1 MKKIKTWGRWG
12 GLLLV
17 PLAAL
22 ALGQTQVEAA
32 EEPDDFA
39 VDEEEML
46 ANLKALDTEAPTGK
60 TEVAV
65 LVNKK
70 AERRSTAELEGLR
83 AENTAPEGNL
93 VPATVDEAD
102 FTFDA
107 EKQTITGYEGQA
119 TVLHVPGTIDQVP
132 VKAIGDKAFQKK
144 NLTKVVLDPG
154 IERLGQMAF
163 AGNEE
168 LGEVQFAEGLVH
180 IGTMAFVQSSLK
192 EVRLPTSVREIGKL
206 AFANIKTLET
216 VHLNEGLERIG
227 DQAFFRDQALRGELT
242 LPASVSY
249 IGGSAFSGTG
259 LKTLNIKGDAK
270 SPQLEIASG
279 FSDSITE
286 LNFASPARRADIP
299 YNSSNKGEVHVNLG
313 VLNSQAQN
321 VEELA
326 QELKAKLNVHYVA
339 RYEAEKKGD
348 APFVLRKKLA
358 WPLET
363 VDFSKSEV
371 KLQVEPRF
379 TEEEAGD
386 KPGYKTPNCVT
397 CGIHT
402 FFHLTVDLPGQGS
415 DEDADQEWTAADF
428 TFAPFRF
435 KGRMEV
441 AGEKLGIS
449 GLTEQGQE
457 KLKKTGVLVLPG
469 EVTIRENGQEVKK
482 VVEGVATKAFEE
494 YAFPIKKLVLPKLP
508 SGYQFIVN
516 PSAFRAVGLE
526 ELKVSE
532 STTVIDS
539 GAFMDNH
546 LTTVSL
552 PWRVWKVGNS
562 AFRNNHIKHLE
573 FSDGIA
579 GLQLDNYSFA
589 NNELSTVK
597 LPYSIFKFLEYVF
610 RDNPGAAQSGVVRL
624 ETRNPKHL
632 DTSTYIHPSRYHD
645 IILTA
650 PERQRDGLYALLA
663 EGYQLEA
670 SHYPTE
676 AFKAFEQ
683 VFKKATQVFADSE
696 ASQADLD
703 EEGQALAEALATL
716 RASAPNKTPLLDTLR
731 VVEQLDE
738 RLFTEESWQ
747 KLANVVAKAQA
758 ALAKAETSDEE
769 LRNITTELKA
779 AQGDL
784 QISDRA
790 LYELQDFT
798 YNGTTLTGFS
808 ESGWE
813 KFAYNKVVRLPDKNA
828 DGAWFTAIADQA
840 FKMADKDVEI
850 GSDVVNSPQGMRE
863 VVLPKYLEEL
873 GDQAFEY
880 QSLADLVFPASL
892 KKIGRLA
899 FRGNRLKKL
908 SLPDRVETVGASAFA
923 LNLLT
928 EVHLS
933 LKMTEIADGLFS
945 RNIYL
950 DHIDLHEGLE
960 KIGQGAFVGAPL
972 TALDLPSTVTEIGRL
987 AFNSHRL
994 SHLHIPHN
1002 IKKIGVDAFKQN
1014 VKFRTLQEV
1023 TFEEGLEELGEN
1035 AFRSGLLKQ
1044 VILPRSLKKIG
1055 RKTFS
1060 DNMNASKEITTVELL
1075 ISNPE
1080 QKNWDTSRY
1089 QGQELVFADDLAQVD
1104 KSQLGAL
1111 LMALAEETELATE
1124 QAEIL
1129 AQARQ
1134 VYYAA
1139 GSTVEEVK
1147 ASEEALKALEKALA
1161 GQETGGEDDGEQT
1174 APDQGGEDPEEP
1186 GQSTEEPNQ
1195 GIEEPDED
1203 TEEPEE
1209 GSEDLEGELA
1219 EPEQGTKEPDQETE
1233 APKPGSEA
1241 PEEGTKHPSPDVEKP
1256 EKGTEEPEEGTA
1268 GTSPDIEE
1276 SKPHTGEPKPENEQP
1291 EQGLAVPS
1299 PGEVESGAGGA
1310 SAPEE
1315 PNENAE
1321 TEETAG
1327 GSTAA
1332 TCRPA
1337 AEEKGVAAGKAAPS
1351 QKTGEQLPQTGSR
1364 ASALLLGLPL
1374 LAFGVSVFSYRSK
1387 KGKLKEAEF

>member
-1 MKKIKTWGRWG
+1 MKKLKTMGRWG

-32 EEPDDFA
+32 EEPETFA

-46 ANLKALDTEAPTGK
+46 AALEAVPGADTGEDRKASRVAAIEDQARPGSMDPTTRREADTTEESPATA
-60 TEVAV
+60 EVA
-65 LVNKK
+65 
-70 AERRSTAELEGLR
+70 
-83 AENTAPEGNL
+83 
-93 VPATVDEAD
+93 
-102 FTFDA
+102 FTFD
-107 EKQTITGYEGQA
+107 EETQTITGYEGEETEI
-119 TVLHVPGTIDQVP
+119 TVPKTIRNIP
-132 VKAIGDKAFQKK
+132 VKAIGNKAFLKK
-144 NLTKVVLDPG
+144 NLTQVALAPG
-154 IERLGQMAF
+154 IEHIGQQAF
-163 AGNEE
+163 AANKN
-168 LGEVQFAEGLVH
+168 LAQVQFGEGLIS
-180 IGTMAFVQSSLK
+180 IGKGAFVQSSLK
-192 EVRLPTSVREIGKL
+192 EIRLPETVKELGEL
-206 AFANIKTLET
+206 AFANIKSLEE
-216 VHLNEGLERIG
+216 VHLNEGLEKIG
-227 DQAFFRDQALRGELT
+227 DRAFYRDEGLKDELT
-242 LPASVSY
+242 LPASVAY
-249 IGGSAFSGTG
+249 LGGSAFSGTG

-270 SPQLEIASG
+270 SPQLEMASG

-286 LNFASPARRADIP
+286 LNFASPTRRADIP

-313 VLNSQAQN
+313 ILNSQAQS

-339 RYEAEKKGD
+339 RYEADQKGE
-348 APFVLRKKLA
+348 APFILRKELA

-371 KLQVEPRF
+371 TLTAEPRF

-402 FFHLTVDLPGQGS
+402 FFHLTVNLTGQGTEEGS
-415 DEDADQEWTAADF
+415 AEEWTAADF

-441 AGEKLGIS
+441 AVEKFGIS

-494 YAFPIKKLVLPKLP
+494 YAFPIKKLVLPALP
-508 SGYQFIVN
+508 RGYQFIVN

-573 FSDGIA
+573 FSDGMS

-610 RDNPGAAQSGVVRL
+610 RDNPGADQSGVVRL

-632 DTSTYIHPSRYHD
+632 DASTYIHPSSYHD

-650 PERQRDGLYALLA
+650 PGRERDGLYALLE
-663 EGYQLEA
+663 EGYELEA
-670 SHYPTE
+670 SHYRTE
-676 AFKAFEQ
+676 DFKAFAQ
-683 VFKKATQVFADSE
+683 VFQKAKQVFADSE
-696 ASQADLD
+696 ASQAALD
-703 EEGQALAEALATL
+703 DEAQALAEALATL
-716 RASAPNKTPLLDTLR
+716 RASAPNKTPLLDILR

-738 RLFTEESWQ
+738 RLFTQESWQ
-747 KLANVVAKAQA
+747 KLADVMAEAQA
-758 ALAKAETSDEE
+758 ALVQDDISDEQ
-769 LRNITTELKA
+769 LQKLTADLKA
-779 AQGDL
+779 AEGDL
-784 QISDRA
+784 VISDRA

-798 YNGTTLTGFS
+798 YEGTTLTGFS
-808 ESGWE
+808 ESGRE

-880 QSLADLVFPASL
+880 QSLADVVFPASL
-892 KKIGRLA
+892 KKIGQLA
-899 FRGNRLKKL
+899 FRGNRLEKL
-908 SLPDRVETVGASAFA
+908 NLPDQVETVGASAFA

-933 LKMTEIADGLFS
+933 KRLTELANGLFS

-972 TALDLPSTVTEIGRL
+972 TALELPSTITEIGRL

-994 SHLHIPHN
+994 SHLHIPHT
-1002 IKKIGVDAFKQN
+1002 IKKIGADAFKQN
-1014 VKFRTLQEV
+1014 VKFRTLKEV

-1035 AFRSGLLKQ
+1035 AFRSGLLQ
-1044 VILPRSLKKIG
+1044 EVILPRSLKKIG

-1060 DNMNASKEITTVELL
+1060 DNMNAAKEIITVKLL

-1080 QKNWDTSRY
+1080 QKIWDTARY
-1089 QGQELVFADDLAQVD
+1089 QGQELVFSEALAQVD
-1104 KSQLGAL
+1104 KSRLGKL
-1111 LMALAEETELATE
+1111 LAALAEESELSRE
-1124 QAEIL
+1124 QEEIL
-1129 AQARQ
+1129 AQVRQ

-1139 GSTVEEVK
+1139 GSTVEDVK
-1147 ASEEALKALEKALA
+1147 ASEAALVALEKALA
-1161 GQETGGEDDGEQT
+1161 DQGTGEEEDDGEETPNPDDETPATDPEASEEVTEKPGEETEQPGQDVE
-1174 APDQGGEDPEEP
+1174 APEEETEEAGQGTEGPGQDVEAPEEETEEP
-1186 GQSTEEPNQ
+1186 GQ
-1195 GIEEPDED
+1195 
-1203 TEEPEE
+1203 
-1209 GSEDLEGELA
+1209 
-1219 EPEQGTKEPDQETE
+1219 
-1233 APKPGSEA
+1233 
-1241 PEEGTKHPSPDVEKP
+1241 
-1256 EKGTEEPEEGTA
+1256 GTEEPGQDVE
-1268 GTSPDIEE
+1268 D
-1276 SKPHTGEPKPENEQP
+1276 PEQETEKP
-1291 EQGLAVPS
+1291 EQGSEEPS
-1299 PGEVESGAGGA
+1299 QNVEEPEQDMEEPSSGETEPGAGGV
-1310 SAPEE
+1310 SSSEK
-1315 PNENAE
+1315 PNENIE
-1321 TEETAG
+1321 TEKVG
-1327 GSTAA
+1327 DGNAA
-1332 TCRPA
+1332 AEALRPA
-1337 AEEKGVAAGKAAPS
+1337 AEKKGAAAGASPS
-1351 QKTGEQLPQTGSR
+1351 KKTGEQLPQTGSR
-1364 ASALLLGLPL
+1364 PSHSLLALPL
-1374 LAFGVSVFSYRSK
+1374 LALGISVFSYRPQRRQV
-1387 KGKLKEAEF
+1387 